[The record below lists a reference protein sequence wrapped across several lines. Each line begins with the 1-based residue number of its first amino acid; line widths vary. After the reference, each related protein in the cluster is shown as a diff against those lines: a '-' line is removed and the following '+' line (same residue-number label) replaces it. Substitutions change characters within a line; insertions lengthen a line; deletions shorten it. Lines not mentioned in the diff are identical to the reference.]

1 MIRIQ
6 VNRQS
11 QPQPMS
17 NEFFDETR
25 SPEGDR
31 PASDRGPHLTAL
43 NALSV
48 LPAEWRAEMA
58 EHDLV
63 PVTAGE
69 SGAYVF
75 RILDPAAGDRFLK
88 IAMGAG
94 VDHLRREVER
104 TQWLASAGIRVPK
117 VLAQFDSTAAFAVT
131 MAALD
136 GQCAARI
143 GGEIWRPVV
152 RAIAHAVAAIHALPV
167 NSCPFDESL
176 NVRLTRAHELVGK
189 GEIDSSQFDAR
200 NAAVAP
206 EDLYERLKASIPAQ
220 EDRVV
225 VHGDATLSNLI
236 FANDGKIG
244 FVDCGNCGRSDRY
257 VDLAPLVGELADR
270 FGSEA
275 RNIFLDAYGEPEW
288 DDRKAEFYSDLY
300 EFF

>member
-1 MIRIQ
+1 
-6 VNRQS
+6 
-11 QPQPMS
+11 MS
-17 NEFFDETR
+17 ECH
-25 SPEGDR
+25 
-31 PASDRGPHLTAL
+31 HLTAFD
-43 NALSV
+43 ALGV
-48 LPAEWRAEMA
+48 LPAAWRAEIA
-58 EHDLV
+58 EHELV
-63 PVTAGE
+63 PVTSGE
-69 SGAYVF
+69 SGACVF
-75 RILDPAAGDRFLK
+75 RILDPATGGRFLK

-94 VDHLRREVER
+94 ADHLRREVER

-117 VLAQFDSTAAFAVT
+117 VLAQFGNPAAFAVT
-131 MAALD
+131 VAALD
-136 GQCAARI
+136 GQCAASA
-143 GGEIWRPVV
+143 GVEHWRPVV

-167 NSCPFDESL
+167 ASCPFDETV
-176 NVRLTRAHELVGK
+176 NVRLARAHDLVRT

-206 EDLYERLKASIPAQ
+206 ADLYERLKASIPVQ

-236 FANDGKIG
+236 FATDGKIG

-270 FGSEA
+270 FGPEA
-275 RNIFLDAYGEPEW
+275 RSVFLQAYGGIEW